1 MSHLLQSEHRALGLP
16 FPWGYQQDRGQP
28 GAHLHQVP
36 GPEVAYLGS
45 LSHPYCHILCFYYM
59 KSCSILCRMNWKI
72 NQIKLNSSPRLFQ
85 EAARPVGTR
94 DRGREA
100 SALCGV
106 PCQMLSPAS
115 VLPSCTLVFTSPLSP
130 LAL

>member
-16 FPWGYQQDRGQP
+16 FPLGYLE
-28 GAHLHQVP
+28 AHLDQVP

-94 DRGREA
+94 DGGREA

-106 PCQMLSPAS
+106 PGQMLSPAS